1 MVEITLVL
9 NENKKKKNENDYS
22 FNNEVVSFCI
32 HLRVFPMLIEYFKYV
47 LRQTN

>member
-9 NENKKKKNENDYS
+9 NEKKKNENDYS
-22 FNNEVVSFCI
+22 FNNEVVSFAFI
-32 HLRVFPMLIEYFKYV
+32 YKFFPMLIEYFKYV